1 LDPSRIQERAERLAK
16 LQAAQRK
23 RKRDGDDDEMDVD
36 GDGDEGDEA
45 WEDSDKMDIDSAE
58 RPSTKKVKTNTG
70 SVVAKRIPRSN
81 RSLAGLRDGVV
92 SLCSFHFLLL
102 SRS

>member
-1 LDPSRIQERAERLAK
+1 MAK

-23 RKRDGDDDEMDVD
+23 RKRDDDDDDEMDVD
-36 GDGDEGDEA
+36 GDGDSNKDDEA